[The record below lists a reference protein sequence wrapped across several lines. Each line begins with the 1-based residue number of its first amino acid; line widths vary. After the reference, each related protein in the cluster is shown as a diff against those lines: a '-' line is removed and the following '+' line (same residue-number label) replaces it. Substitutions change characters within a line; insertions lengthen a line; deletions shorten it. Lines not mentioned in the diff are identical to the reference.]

1 MKKVVILLLSILVL
15 SEVQAQAQDTT
26 AKKKPKK
33 EWSKTGLAYRP
44 KDHLLMQ
51 IGYNHWMNEPD
62 SIQDH
67 GLPLSYNFY
76 LMFDFPFKGNPQF
89 SVALGAG
96 AGFDNKGFEYTYI
109 DITGQK
115 ANRLSFMNVK
125 DTNHFK
131 KYKMVNSYLE
141 IPIELRFT
149 SNPEKNLKSW
159 KGALGF
165 KVGSMVGAGT
175 RGKELQNSNNVTIND
190 YVLKERAKRYFNTT
204 RLSVMA
210 RFGYSFVSI
219 YACYNV
225 NEFIKQGFGPSDVR
239 PLQVGLTISGL

>member
-1 MKKVVILLLSILVL
+1 MKKVVVLLLSIFVL
-15 SEVQAQAQDTT
+15 SEIQAQDTL
-26 AKKKPKK
+26 AKSKKSKK
-33 EWSKTGLAYRP
+33 DWSKVSLAYRP
-44 KDHLLMQ
+44 KDHLLLQ

-76 LMFDFPFKGNPQF
+76 LLFDFPFKGNPRF

-96 AGFDNKGFEYTYI
+96 VGFDNKGFEYTYI

-141 IPIELRFT
+141 VPVELRFS
-149 SNPEKNLKSW
+149 SNPEKNMKSW
-159 KGALGF
+159 KAAIGF
-165 KVGSMVGAGT
+165 KVGTMVGAGT
-175 RGKELQNSNNVTIND
+175 RGKELQNRFNTTIND
-190 YVLKERAKRYFNTT
+190 YVMKERAKRFFNTT

-225 NEFIKQGFGPSDVR
+225 NEFIKQGFGPDVR
-239 PLQVGLTISGL
+239 PLQVGLTFSGL